1 MIKNISTFLISG
13 SILLL
18 AIIFWPIAKEE
29 VRYEI
34 GRVLPNKN
42 ELLPVNKE
50 FSIVIPKIN
59 ASAPIIKNVDPF
71 NSNEFLTSL
80 KRGVAHAKNTK
91 FPNQDGNTYLFAH
104 STDAFYNVSQYNAVF
119 YLIGK
124 LEKGDEIKI
133 YYDNVEYSYSVV
145 DKKVVSSGDV
155 KYLTTDTKDK
165 LLTLQTCYPPGT
177 TLKRLIVT
185 AKQK

>member
-1 MIKNISTFLISG
+1 MIKNISSFLISV
-13 SILLL
+13 SVLVLVF
-18 AIIFWPIAKEE
+18 IFWPIVNEEAK
-29 VRYEI
+29 YEI
-34 GRVLPNKN
+34 GKVLPSKS

-50 FSIVIPKIN
+50 FSIVVPKIN

-71 NSNEFLTSL
+71 NKNEFLSSL
-80 KRGVAHAKNTK
+80 KKGVAHAKNTK
-91 FPNQDGNTYLFAH
+91 FPNQDGNVYLFAH

-124 LEKGDEIKI
+124 LEKDDEIKI

-145 DKKVVSSGDV
+145 DKKVVSSDDTQ
-155 KYLTTDTKDK
+155 YLTTNTNEK

>member
-1 MIKNISTFLISG
+1 MIKIISKILIFVPLLVLFLTFY
-13 SILLL
+13 
-18 AIIFWPIAKEE
+18 PIAKEE
-29 VRYEI
+29 VKYEI
-34 GRVLPNKN
+34 GKISPDIIDLSPSNKD
-42 ELLPVNKE
+42 
-50 FSIVIPKIN
+50 FAIVIPKIN
-59 ASAPIIKNVDPF
+59 ASAPIVKNVDPF
-71 NSNEFLTSL
+71 NKNEFLSSL
-80 KRGVAHAKNTK
+80 KKGVAHAKNTK
-91 FPNQDGNTYLFAH
+91 FPNQDGNVYLFAH

-124 LEKGDEIKI
+124 LEKDDEIKI

-145 DKKVVSSGDV
+145 DKKVVSSDDT
-155 KYLTTDTKDK
+155 KYLTTNTKEK